1 MKYPTIPDFGKLTDS
16 LMLHAQLKTEYGAK
30 GIDRPLVQAERAVRA
45 AIRQMQAL
53 PVDPTLAKEEPNDFR
68 AIRALRQPGPRRL
81 WTDLRKDIYRD
92 RLAGA
97 FLGRM
102 AGCTLGAPV
111 ELWPI
116 AKMES
121 LAEENGDNFPPTD
134 YWSYVPEPKQKRYD
148 ISLREHYTRKNM
160 SGVPVDDDTIYTL
173 LGLLIAEE
181 HGADFSTADVGASW
195 IKYLPYACTAEDV
208 ALKNLK
214 KGIPAGQAGARDNP
228 YCEWIGA
235 DIRADSWGY
244 MAPGW
249 PERAAGMAY
258 RDAFLSHRRQG
269 IYGEMFFA
277 ASVAAAFAVDDPVMA
292 LRIGLTEIP
301 GNCALHK
308 AIRWALRVAPE
319 VKNYKQARKAMEEHF
334 KGMHQVHTLN
344 NACLTVWGIT
354 IGKTDITR
362 VIGETV
368 AMGMDNDCTAATAGS
383 IVGAVI
389 GKRRIPAKWYKGF
402 GDTIHSYLAG
412 KKHFSIRNVLKR
424 FEKQATI
431 IHCQPSL
438 SRISHKKCGKSET
451 RISSRSLGFPA
462 PGNVETNT
470 KNK

>member
-1 MKYPTIPDFGKLTDS
+1 MKKYPPLPDFARLTEA
-16 LMLHAQLKTEYGAK
+16 LTLYAQLKAEYGAR
-30 GIDRPLVQAERAVRA
+30 GISRPLIQAERALRLA
-45 AIRQMQAL
+45 LGELKAL
-53 PVDPTLAKEEPNDFR
+53 PIDHDLEKEEPNSLD
-68 AIRALRQPGPRRL
+68 AIRALRRSGPRRL
-81 WTDLRKDIYRD
+81 WKSFKADVYPD

-97 FLGRM
+97 LLGRM

-111 ELWPI
+111 EFWPI
-116 AKMES
+116 EKMEA
-121 LAEENGDNFPPTD
+121 LAEENGDDFPPTD
-134 YWSYVPEPKQKRYD
+134 YWSYVPDPFEKRYEM
-148 ISLREHYTRKNM
+148 SSRESYTRKKM
-160 SGVPVDDDTIYTL
+160 SGVPVDDDIIYTL

-181 HGADFSTADVGASW
+181 FGLDFSTADAGASW

-214 KGIPAGQAGARDNP
+214 KGIPADQAGARNNP

-235 DIRADSWGY
+235 DIRADPWGY

-277 ASVAAAFAVDDPVMA
+277 ASVSAAFAVDDPVEA

-301 GNCALHK
+301 GNCTLYK
-308 AIRWALRVAPE
+308 AIRWALKVAPDI
-319 VKNYKQARKAMEEHF
+319 KNYRQARQTVEERF
-334 KGMHQVHTLN
+334 KGMYPVHTIN

-354 IGKTDITR
+354 IGKKDFTR

-389 GKRRIPAKWYKGF
+389 GKRGIPPKWAKGF
-402 GDTIHSYLAG
+402 GDTIHS
-412 KKHFSIRNVLKR
+412 
-424 FEKQATI
+424 
-431 IHCQPSL
+431 
-438 SRISHKKCGKSET
+438 
-451 RISSRSLGFPA
+451 
-462 PGNVETNT
+462 
-470 KNK
+470 